1 MVMEHLEKERIIV
14 VSGLPRSGTSLMM
27 KMLVQGGVESL
38 TDNKRK
44 ADDDNKGGYFEY
56 ELVKKLKEDNSWL
69 FKAVG
74 KAIKIISFFLYDL
87 PVEYNYKVIFIRRD
101 MDEILAS
108 QEQMLVRRGESHNG
122 NDNDE
127 MKGVFLKHIQEVNE
141 WLSTQKNIEILEV
154 SYNKIVEKPDYEVRR
169 VNNFIGG
176 NLDENA
182 MIMSVD
188 KRQYRQR
195 KYG

>member
-38 TDNKRK
+38 TDNKKK

-56 ELVKKLKEDNSWL
+56 EPVKNLKEDNSWL
-69 FKAVG
+69 FKACG
-74 KAIKIISFFLYDL
+74 KSVKIISFFLHFLSDDHK
-87 PVEYNYKVIFIRRD
+87 YKIIFMRRD

-108 QEQMLVRRGESHNG
+108 QTRMLVRRGESTKG
-122 NDNDE
+122 PNDE
-127 MKGVFLKHIQEVNE
+127 EMKEIYQSHIKEVKE
-141 WLSTQKNIEILEV
+141 WLSNQDHIESIEI
-154 SYNKIVEKPDYEVRR
+154 SYNKTVRNPDYSVGI
-169 VNNFIGG
+169 VNAFLGG
-176 NLDENA
+176 NLDEKA
-182 MIMSVD
+182 MIRTVD

-195 KYG
+195 KRE